1 MAGGAVVL
9 QPSARGRPGSVN
21 LVERHHATDAP
32 LASAPVNE
40 RRRRDV
46 LNRHSRAVENEHFV
60 TASASRLPTGDD
72 VAKLRVNVLAP
83 HRTGLDGISVANKQ
97 YRNDIGSRV
106 NADIA
111 KLQSWGWM
119 DA

>member
-1 MAGGAVVL
+1 MNA
-9 QPSARGRPGSVN
+9 
-21 LVERHHATDAP
+21 
-32 LASAPVNE
+32 
-40 RRRRDV
+40 RRRV
-46 LNRHSRAVENEHFV
+46 Y
-60 TASASRLPTGDD
+60 
-72 VAKLRVNVLAP
+72 
-83 HRTGLDGISVANKQ
+83 RTLDGISVANKQ